1 MDFPHISDNVF
12 PNVPSALEPV
22 NDFDYERWS
31 EYETKITLC
40 NAPWGT
46 SEVQVGQRV
55 TGGLGKVV
63 KFAND
68 RERDKYFNSLPNKL
82 EFTTPYRGFSQTS
95 IQVNLPF
102 DMLINYNYCYIEY
115 SPATSEDVL
124 LDYEGVDGVKRIY
137 FFIRDLKYR
146 SPSNSELI
154 LLLDYWTTFINS
166 IEWLSLGLERGHA
179 PVKAVSVDSY
189 ISNPIENCELLLH
202 EDVTGNNPGIRS
214 ADSEQYVF
222 NAGTQY
228 VLISSSAD
236 MVRTLQNG
244 RVKTLCNPI
253 DKGDT
258 FNFYSAAVAIDKL
271 EALINLINTTSPQF
285 IATIQGLYIIENT
298 YLNLG
303 TPTTVGNIP
312 IYPVNGGKVD
322 LNASYTFTKNSFKF
336 DDKYKKLAKLY
347 TYPYSY
353 LEVTDWRGGVH
364 VVRVEDCP
372 GTLTLETM
380 SNIAAPFVAI
390 QAAILG
396 IGGGTR
402 NNITFKNVKTLH
414 YYSEGREHD
423 YTFTWPIPC
432 YAVTQQPSI
441 DYEIHTVHD
450 RAQRAEENA
459 TNNTNTLAGNATDYA
474 NNLDNNATNYQNTLN
489 TNGTNYTNDV
499 NTINTDYNNNVNTN
513 NTNNANAL
521 DTNSAVH
528 TNQANNIAR
537 IKANLDDEQFLQTR
551 IKALNNGLINS
562 ETENNLSKLSSD
574 ASADIITS
582 MSIEGAENEATAVSA
597 AHNQAMGVVGQ
608 AAMGAVTG
616 ATAGSI
622 VPGAGTVAGAIV
634 GGLGGAAAGIV
645 GAEQIGFTSMV
656 SQSTNSALAE
666 AARDNTRLKVQAAAD
681 HATISRDLRTGYN
694 DSANAITQQKVG
706 EIGIRNRDTDN
717 TANNLSKT
725 TGDAIANRTLT
736 TNNTNAGNTKDTATT
751 NAGNTKDTA
760 DTNAG
765 NTKDTA
771 DGIAARTKETAD
783 ANANRIKVTADN
795 AIQRA
800 MDQAGLAEP
809 RVFGNYLGG
818 NDTNIKPIGLD
829 FSIITQDKASIAYA
843 GEQFLR
849 YGYYVNRWV
858 DFTTFNLCDKFT
870 YWKCFDFV
878 TGAIKLPDAFVD
890 RIKALL
896 LGGITVYSK
905 PEYIT
910 EATLYNNGI

>member
-1 MDFPHISDNVF
+1 MEFPHISDNVF

-68 RERDKYFNSLPNKL
+68 RERDNYFNTLPNKL

-115 SPATSEDVL
+115 SPATSDDVL

-189 ISNPIENCELLLH
+189 IANPIENCELLLH
-202 EDVTGNNPGIRS
+202 EDITSNNPGIRS

-236 MVRTLQNG
+236 MIRTLQNG

-258 FNFYSAAVAIDKL
+258 FNFYSAAVAIDKI

-285 IATIQGLYIIENT
+285 IATIQGVYIIENT

-303 TPTTVGNIP
+303 NPTTIGNIP
-312 IYPVNGGKVD
+312 IYPVMGGKVD

-396 IGGGTR
+396 VGGGTR

-414 YYSEGREHD
+414 YYSQGREHD

-459 TNNTNTLAGNATDYA
+459 TNNTNALAANATAY
-474 NNLDNNATNYQNTLN
+474 NNAIDSNATS
-489 TNGTNYTNDV
+489 YTNDV
-499 NTINTDYNNNVNTN
+499 NTNTTN
-513 NTNNANAL
+513 NTNAL
-521 DTNSAVH
+521 ATNDTVH

-537 IKANLDDEQFLQTR
+537 IKENLDTEQLLQTE
-551 IKALNNGLINS
+551 IKAINNRLIS
-562 ETENNLSKLSSD
+562 DETANNETKLE
-574 ASADIITS
+574 ADMNTDLATSVAIT
-582 MSIEGAENEATAVSA
+582 GAENEAVSITAS
-597 AHNQAMGVVGQ
+597 HNQAMGVIGQ
-608 AAMGAVTG
+608 AAMGAVTA

-622 VPGAGTVAGAIV
+622 VPGVGTVAGAVI
-634 GGLGGAAAGIV
+634 GGIGGAAAGIV
-645 GAEQIGFTSMV
+645 GAEQIGFSAMV
-656 SQSTNSALAE
+656 SMTTNDALAR
-666 AARDNTRLKVQAAAD
+666 ASRDNTMHKKAHASAHMTESERLRK
-681 HATISRDLRTGYN
+681 GYN
-694 DSANAITQQKVG
+694 DSCNAKTQQRVA
-706 EIGIRNRDTDN
+706 EIGINNRNTDN
-717 TANNLSKT
+717 TANDLSKT
-725 TGDAIANRTLT
+725 TGDANANRTLT
-736 TNNTNAGNTKDTATT
+736 TANTNAANTK
-751 NAGNTKDTA
+751 NTA
-760 DTNAG
+760 DNNAL
-765 NTKDTA
+765 
-771 DGIAARTKETAD
+771 RTKETAD
-783 ANANRIKVTADN
+783 ANANRTKATADN

-800 MDQAGLAEP
+800 MDQAGLGEP

-890 RIKALL
+890 RIKSLL